1 MEPFNPFVALIETV
15 IVGIQIQNI
24 MLYIEEGQFKSK
36 NTNPQIHQC
45 IYTIQTLCQVHLNQ
59 WNHLSVYR
67 HDWGVWLQLN
77 GGKQEEGRSKVMM
90 MMMMTMMMI
99 MVVVMIMNGGGP

>member
-1 MEPFNPFVALIETV
+1 M
-15 IVGIQIQNI
+15 
-24 MLYIEEGQFKSK
+24 
-36 NTNPQIHQC
+36 
-45 IYTIQTLCQVHLNQ
+45 YTIETLCQVHLNQ

-90 MMMMTMMMI
+90 MMMMMM
-99 MVVVMIMNGGGP
+99 MVVVVVVVVVIMNRRRALAR

>member
-1 MEPFNPFVALIETV
+1 MF
-15 IVGIQIQNI
+15 
-24 MLYIEEGQFKSK
+24 
-36 NTNPQIHQC
+36 
-45 IYTIQTLCQVHLNQ
+45 TIQTLCQVHLNQ

-90 MMMMTMMMI
+90 MMMYI
-99 MVVVMIMNGGGP
+99 YYDEVSVCVFVCHKKSSLPPGSLL